1 MSDITYLM
9 SFTAGALLY
18 RESMAVAEL
27 YAELGDWAAVRE
39 MMIRREPLADA
50 NGKCDGAGVSR
61 GQRAAANVDACRV
74 GGLAGWIPTEQGYV
88 LWLAIC
94 KRYRFI
100 HDFAVEVVRE
110 RVLRLNFSLAYEDFD
125 VFFRTQAEWH
135 PEVES
140 VEPSTRAKLR
150 QVLFRMMREAEIL
163 SRQDRILPAILT
175 PQLVTAIRQDAPAL
189 LAIFPVSEAELK
201 GWLQ

>member
-1 MSDITYLM
+1 MTNSEYLM
-9 SFTAGALLY
+9 AFSAGALLY
-18 RESMAVAEL
+18 RESLTLAALYGEL
-27 YAELGDWAAVRE
+27 ADWDAVRASVIAE
-39 MMIRREPLADA
+39 NRLQLRTTSAAKRVYREASARLQTLTPAQMAILQ
-50 NGKCDGAGVSR
+50 DGSR
-61 GQRAAANVDACRV
+61 
-74 GGLAGWIPTEQGYV
+74 TEQGYV

-110 RVLRLNFSLAYEDFD
+110 RILRLSFELAYEDFD
-125 VFFRTQAEWH
+125 VFYLAKAEWH
-135 PEVES
+135 PEVAS
-140 VEPSTRAKLR
+140 IEPSTRSKLR

-175 PQLVTAIRQDAPAL
+175 PRLAAAIRADAPAL
-189 LAIFPVSEAELK
+189 LAIYPLSEAERK

>member
-1 MSDITYLM
+1 MSGPTYLM
-9 SFTAGALLY
+9 SFGAGALLY
-18 RESMAVAEL
+18 RESITVSELHGELADWDAVRASVIAENRLQLRTMSAAKRVYREASARLQTLTPAEL
-27 YAELGDWAAVRE
+27 EVLR
-39 MMIRREPLADA
+39 
-50 NGKCDGAGVSR
+50 DGSR
-61 GQRAAANVDACRV
+61 
-74 GGLAGWIPTEQGYV
+74 TEQGYV

-125 VFFRTQAEWH
+125 VFYRTQAEWH
-135 PEVES
+135 PEVANI
-140 VEPSTRAKLR
+140 EPSTRAKLR

-163 SRQDRILPAILT
+163 SREDRILPAILT
-175 PQLVTAIRQDAPAL
+175 PQLVAAIRQDAPAL
-189 LAIFPVSEAELK
+189 LASFPVSEAELK